1 MRGEIET
8 DSLEDESFDS
18 DELRSVSF
26 LCLHFRVR
34 FIRSLCCLG
43 RGEREGR
50 GSLRI
55 DPLRFDL
62 FLLP

>member
-26 LCLHFRVR
+26 LCLQLRDMSVGLVFGT
-34 FIRSLCCLG
+34 RS
-43 RGEREGR
+43 REGR